1 MAKMSIDTVQ
11 LEYSFKLIIGNL
23 IAAISSLITT
33 LIFGVC
39 YEYRITLITII
50 FLPIIVILTIIRR
63 FTVQVDSPK
72 SLAAGAKGGRILSEC
87 TTGSKTIFSYNFSQE
102 ALNIYLE
109 AIDYITQRQYLDNF
123 INAISLG
130 LMIFFNYIINVIIF
144 ALSKKYISDNSLN
157 SDEMTVIQTIIGEGF
172 STIAGNMRTVFRVR
186 KAIASLISV
195 YSILDTESLIS
206 PFEKDNIN
214 KLSANNIKGKIEFR
228 NVYFA
233 YPFQP
238 EHVILKDVS
247 FIILP
252 GPKVALVGNSGCG
265 KSSVIQLLNRFYDVE
280 DGKGE
285 ILIDDVNIKDY
296 NLYELKKR

>member
-1 MAKMSIDTVQ
+1 
-11 LEYSFKLIIGNL
+11 
-23 IAAISSLITT
+23 
-33 LIFGVC
+33 
-39 YEYRITLITII
+39 
-50 FLPIIVILTIIRR
+50 
-63 FTVQVDSPK
+63 
-72 SLAAGAKGGRILSEC
+72 
-87 TTGSKTIFSYNFSQE
+87 
-102 ALNIYLE
+102 
-109 AIDYITQRQYLDNF
+109 
-123 INAISLG
+123 
-130 LMIFFNYIINVIIF
+130 MIFFNYIINVIIF

-186 KAIASLISV
+186 KAIASLRSV

-252 GPKVALVGNSGCG
+252 GQKVALVGNSGCG

-285 ILIDDVNIKDY
+285 ILIDDVNIRDY
-296 NLYELKKR
+296 NLYELKKKIGFVQQQQKKLMH

>member
-72 SLAAGAKGGRILSEC
+72 SLAAGAEGGRILSEC

-172 STIAGNMRTVFRVR
+172 STIAGNMRKVFV
-186 KAIASLISV
+186 
-195 YSILDTESLIS
+195 
-206 PFEKDNIN
+206 
-214 KLSANNIKGKIEFR
+214 
-228 NVYFA
+228 
-233 YPFQP
+233 
-238 EHVILKDVS
+238 
-247 FIILP
+247 
-252 GPKVALVGNSGCG
+252 
-265 KSSVIQLLNRFYDVE
+265 
-280 DGKGE
+280 
-285 ILIDDVNIKDY
+285 
-296 NLYELKKR
+296 